1 MYAAWNFHQFAILP
15 HKHPLSNTSPY
26 SASATDFNSFIYQF
40 MDLLD
45 LENGTMEMAFILPTF
60 TINQATW
67 IPIKNSAF
75 CVCFTVSIYSFGL
88 KCFKLVVNLVKKVL
102 KK

>member
-1 MYAAWNFHQFAILP
+1 MYAALNFHQFAILP

-45 LENGTMEMAFILPTF
+45 LENMTMEMAYILPTF
-60 TINQATW
+60 TINQATLLVFAN
-67 IPIKNSAF
+67 PIFAVFILLFK
-75 CVCFTVSIYSFGL
+75 SIL
-88 KCFKLVVNLVKKVL
+88 NLLSIQL
-102 KK
+102 KKF